1 MHAYEFG
8 PFRLIPVERRLLRD
22 GRDVP
27 LTPKLFDM
35 LLLLVRRSGQLVRKE
50 ELMQEVWPDTAV
62 QENNLTVS
70 MSMVRKA
77 LGEGRDSV
85 RFIETVP
92 KSGYRFIARVREVRG
107 GGDDAAE
114 RHGGAP
120 AAGGATQERGGVI
133 SSLAVLPLANTSN
146 DPNLEYLSDG
156 ITETIINNLSQL
168 PSLKVMARSTVFRYK
183 GETSAPVEVARE
195 LGVQAVL
202 VGRVLGVGDRLVV
215 RVELVDAADGSQ
227 LWGEQYDRPL
237 SDIFAVQVEIARHV
251 SEKLRLRLTSEER
264 KRLAKRYTD
273 DAEAYQLYLK
283 GRYFW
288 NKFSKEWVEKGIEH
302 FEQAIAVAPNYAL
315 AYAGLADSY
324 FRLSDAYMPP
334 KEALPKAK
342 AAALR
347 AIELDEELSEG
358 HASLGLIKV
367 YYDHDWAGAEVEYLR
382 AIELNPNSSIA
393 HQRYGSY
400 LMYIER
406 FDEAAAEYEQA
417 HELDPLSQRINLG
430 MAANMILMGRL
441 EQADRQLRKTLELDP
456 DYYPARHGLGVL
468 RLRQGRYEESVAEF
482 RRACQ
487 VEADAYPT
495 MGFMGHVYA
504 LAGDVGAAREV
515 LRRLEELSRQTYG
528 SPYSLAVVHVGLGEY
543 GRALDYLERLY
554 EERNDWVVWFKHAPE
569 LDRLHSEPRFAEL
582 LRRIGFPD

>member
-1 MHAYEFG
+1 MHAYDFG
-8 PFRLIPVERRLLRD
+8 SFRLIPVERRLLRD

-77 LGEGRDSV
+77 LGEGRESA

-107 GGDDAAE
+107 DGGREEHHGRAAT
-114 RHGGAP
+114 
-120 AAGGATQERGGVI
+120 AGGAAKGRGGVI

-168 PSLKVMARSTVFRYK
+168 PSLKVMARSTVFRFK
-183 GETSAPVEVARE
+183 GGLSAPVEVARE

-237 SDIFAVQVEIARHV
+237 SDIFAVQGEIARHV
-251 SEKLRLRLTSEER
+251 SEKLRLKLTSEER

-273 DAEAYQLYLK
+273 NTRAYQLYLK

-288 NKFSKEWVEKGIEH
+288 NKFTKEWVEKGIEH
-302 FEQAIAVAPNYAL
+302 FQEAIAVAPTYAL

-324 FRLSDAYMPP
+324 FRLSDACLPP

-342 AAALR
+342 EAALR
-347 AIELDEELSEG
+347 AIELDEELSEA

-367 YYDHDWAGAEVEYLR
+367 YYDHDWAGAEIEYLR
-382 AIELNPNSSIA
+382 AIELNPNYSVA

-400 LMYIER
+400 LMYTGRLE
-406 FDEAAAEYEQA
+406 EAAAEYDLA
-417 HELDPLSQRINLG
+417 HELDPLSTRIYLG
-430 MAANMILMGRL
+430 MAANLIMMGRL
-441 EQADRQLRKTLELDP
+441 ERANEQLQKALELDP
-456 DYYPARHGLGVL
+456 NDYPARHGLGVL
-468 RLRQGRYEESVAEF
+468 RMKEGRYEESIAEF

-487 VEADAYPT
+487 LEPDAYPT
-495 MGFMGHVYA
+495 MGLLAHVQA
-504 LAGDVGAAREV
+504 LAGDVGAARET
-515 LRRLEELSRQTYG
+515 LARLEDISGRAYV
-528 SPYSLAVVHVGLGEY
+528 SPYGLAVAHVGLGEH

-554 EERNDWVVWFKHAPE
+554 EERNDWVVWFKVAPE
-569 LDRLHSEPRFAEL
+569 LERLRAEPRFIEL
-582 LRRIGFPD
+582 LRRIGFPR

>member
-1 MHAYEFG
+1 MHAYDFG

-50 ELMQEVWPDTAV
+50 ELMEEMWPDTAV

-77 LGEGRDSV
+77 LGEGRDHA

-92 KSGYRFIARVREVRG
+92 KSGYRFIARVTEVG
-107 GGDDAAE
+107 GEGDDRPPRPAAAE
-114 RHGGAP
+114 GA
-120 AAGGATQERGGVI
+120 AKERAGVV

-168 PSLKVMARSTVFRYK
+168 PSLKVMARSTVFRFK

-195 LGVQAVL
+195 LSVQSVL

-215 RVELVDAADGSQ
+215 RVELVDASDGSQ
-227 LWGEQYDRPL
+227 LWGQQYDRPL
-237 SDIFAVQVEIARHV
+237 SDIFAVQGEIARHV

-273 DAEAYQLYLK
+273 DARAYQLYLK

-288 NKFSKEWVEKGIEH
+288 NKFSREWVEKGIEH
-302 FEQAIAVAPNYAL
+302 FQEAIAVEPNYAL

-324 FRLSDAYMPP
+324 FRLSDAHMPP
-334 KEALPKAK
+334 NEALPKAK

-358 HASLGLIKV
+358 HASLGLIKI
-367 YYDHDWAGAEVEYLR
+367 YYDHDWAGAEVEYQR

-400 LMYIER
+400 LMYIDRLEA
-406 FDEAAAEYEQA
+406 AAAEYELA

-430 MAANMILMGRL
+430 MAANMITMGRL
-441 EQADRQLRKTLELDP
+441 EQAHSQLQKTLELDP

-468 RLRQGRYEESVAEF
+468 RLRQGRYAESAAEF
-482 RRACQ
+482 REVCRQ
-487 VEADAYPT
+487 QSDAYTT
-495 MGFMGHVYA
+495 M
-504 LAGDVGAAREV
+504 
-515 LRRLEELSRQTYG
+515 
-528 SPYSLAVVHVGLGEY
+528 
-543 GRALDYLERLY
+543 
-554 EERNDWVVWFKHAPE
+554 
-569 LDRLHSEPRFAEL
+569 
-582 LRRIGFPD
+582 